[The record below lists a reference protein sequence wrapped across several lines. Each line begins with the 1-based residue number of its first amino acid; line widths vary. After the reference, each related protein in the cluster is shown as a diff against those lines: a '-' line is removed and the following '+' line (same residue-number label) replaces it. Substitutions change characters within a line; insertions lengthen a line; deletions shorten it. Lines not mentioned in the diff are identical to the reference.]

1 MDTQYDTTSHNHQP
15 NCDRR
20 LPDMSLLQKL
30 SYQDFIIKSP
40 PKHCRITCKGITCKG
55 TVTENSCSIGHS
67 GIYLLGRYNTNTNK
81 EKLKN
86 IPNLSIKNKFLS
98 KLHCVIVYG
107 HEANVF
113 GNHAT
118 GWYVIDINST
128 NGTYADGIIRL
139 APYKHIAMNQMNFF
153 TLAASNVRYSIT
165 VSAGDNNITELQQI
179 L

>member
-40 PKHCRITCKGITCKG
+40 PKHSRITCKG

-128 NGTYADGIIRL
+128 NGTYADGIFRL